1 VKRRLLISVVTLILV
16 LIPFGGCSGVGGGN
30 YVTVVVQ
37 TKACVTVEYLVEGNT
52 NHTKWA
58 GGPLH
63 IEINE
68 AGGERVTFE
77 KTTDA
82 GGCTEVVTG
91 TFKLYKEQPVTVI
104 ATITGSTVPVELGGG
119 PWDPA
124 KYDVVNNFD
133 QLTWA
138 EIDAMVD
145 FGDTYDWNPVLEI
158 VLKNKEISE

>member
-1 VKRRLLISVVTLILV
+1 
-16 LIPFGGCSGVGGGN
+16 
-30 YVTVVVQ
+30 
-37 TKACVTVEYLVEGNT
+37 
-52 NHTKWA
+52 
-58 GGPLH
+58 
-63 IEINE
+63 
-68 AGGERVTFE
+68 
-77 KTTDA
+77 
-82 GGCTEVVTG
+82 
-91 TFKLYKEQPVTVI
+91 
-104 ATITGSTVPVELGGG
+104 LGGG